1 MFRPDDGNG
10 LRGPQSLRDGSAH
23 MFARFKFRLV
33 APDLQPGVFQN
44 LLQFLGTLY
53 ILAGIGDENIRWLRH
68 PPAPLLRHPK
78 CASI

>member
-33 APDLQPGVFQN
+33 APHSLASAFEN
-44 LLQFLGTLY
+44 LLQRYGVLH
-53 ILAGIGDENIRWLRH
+53 ILAGI
-68 PPAPLLRHPK
+68 
-78 CASI
+78 